1 MAYSQDY
8 RQMIL
13 GKLEAGKSYRELASE
28 YNLSKTT
35 IQNWKNQPE
44 RKVVKTRKSKIDM
57 DLLRQDVEQYPD
69 HYQRERAVRFNC
81 TQRAIGIA
89 LRRLKITQKKDFEP
103 PTSG

>member
-13 GKLEAGKSYRELASE
+13 SKLEAGTTYRELASE
-28 YNLSKTT
+28 YNISTRT
-35 IQNWKNQPE
+35 IQNWKKQPE
-44 RKVVKTRKSKIDM
+44 RKIVTTRKGKIDM
-57 DLLRQDVEQYPD
+57 ELLRQDVEQYPD

-89 LRRLKITQKKDFEP
+89 LRRLKITQKKDFEA
-103 PTSG
+103 PTSQ